1 MGEFQIFIIKCS
13 SSVLKSMDFCDIF
26 PIAVKLFS
34 KYVSDQRNH
43 TCIHLIYSFLQYPKV
58 LPSLGVRRPSVNFS
72 YFNLL
77 L

>member
-43 TCIHLIYSFLQYPKV
+43 TCIHLI
-58 LPSLGVRRPSVNFS
+58 
-72 YFNLL
+72 
-77 L
+77 